1 MARRRISGVKRGG
14 GSGWGGSGGKS
25 TAKGRRT
32 QYKASARRMNT
43 VRTNVAF
50 SRGEDLPF

>member
-1 MARRRISGVKRGG
+1 MARRISGVKRGG
-14 GSGWGGSGGKS
+14 GSGWSSGSGKS
-25 TAKGRRT
+25 TAKGRRA